1 MKKLLI
7 LLLVLSSCVVNRYS
21 CNTGY
26 GLSSIQDKTT
36 GGKCTPL
43 GSPSVTE
50 IMKKYGMI
58 TPGRICDP
66 PAGITFTPGAVTNLP
81 FLEKTKVNKWYILK
95 DSTLTKHIFFG
106 YSDMDTIGGRYFTL
120 TKNILMRPSSG
131 TVVWSPLATDTTLTK
146 NKLIIKQ

>member
-7 LLLVLSSCVVNRYS
+7 LLLVLSSCVVNRYT
-21 CNTGY
+21 C
-26 GLSSIQDKTT
+26 DH
-36 GGKCTPL
+36 KCAVTPI
-43 GSPSVTE
+43 V
-50 IMKKYGMI
+50 
-58 TPGRICDP
+58 
-66 PAGITFTPGAVTNLP
+66 TFTPGAVTNLP